1 MVRPTILLVEDRP
14 NIRDLYARVFQDAG
28 ARVLSA
34 ADAHDAYEVYRRQ
47 AFEISAL
54 VTDLRLESDS
64 TFDISGVALAARIAE
79 VDPELPLYGLT
90 AFEPQMGE
98 AVLHEVL
105 RKTVRDSDDP
115 ASIYKHIPRI
125 IDTAQRY
132 DDARFGNIPEELL
145 QLKAKYRI
153 SAVDFERLI
162 SSWRI
167 GDLGRLAL
175 LAWHDSQLEPIETER
190 SDATSGGRT
199 IQFVAQGS
207 NVDCRIALQD
217 DMAAV
222 TRATPSGFL
231 AELYGMPLIFA
242 HGDTP
247 RDAISA
253 LLMFLLDCHKTI
265 GTPDDFAGHNIVDVV
280 RFRAF
285 LDRLFGPADDG
296 E

>member
-14 NIRDLYARVFQDAG
+14 TIRDLYARVFQDAG

-34 ADAHDAYEVYRRQ
+34 ADAQDAYEVYRRQ

-54 VTDLRLESDS
+54 VTDVRLESDS
-64 TFDISGVALAARIAE
+64 MFDISGIALAARIAE
-79 VDPELPLYGLT
+79 VDPDLPLYGLT
-90 AFEPQMGE
+90 AFEPHIGE
-98 AVLHEVL
+98 AVLHQVL

-115 ASIYKHIPRI
+115 ASIYKHVPRI

-175 LAWHDSQLEPIETER
+175 LAWHDSQFEPIETER
-190 SDATSGGRT
+190 ADAPSGGRT
-199 IQFVAQGS
+199 IRFVARGS
-207 NVDCRIALQD
+207 NVDGHAVLQQ

-247 RDAISA
+247 EGAITA
-253 LLMFLLDCHKTI
+253 LLMHLRDCHRTM
-265 GTPDDFAGHNIVDVV
+265 GTPDDFSGHNIVDVV

-285 LDRLFGPADDG
+285 LDRLFGHAGDVA
-296 E
+296 